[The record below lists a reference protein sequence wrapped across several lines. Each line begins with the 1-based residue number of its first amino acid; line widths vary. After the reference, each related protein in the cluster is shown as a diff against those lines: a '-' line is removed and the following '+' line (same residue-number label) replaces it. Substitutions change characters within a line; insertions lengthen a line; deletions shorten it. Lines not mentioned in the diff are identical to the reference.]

1 MKLNLIIEYDIFD
14 TADGNNLIATK
25 TTLDDA
31 IRVAQE
37 NPNYAVDIM
46 IDLQNDYGESVREDG
61 DYLYSMQVYPTVKP
75 YDNYETEIEIKE

>member
-1 MKLNLIIEYDIFD
+1 MKLNLVIEYDVFD
-14 TADGNNLIATK
+14 TADRNNLVATK

-31 IRVAQE
+31 IRIAQE

-46 IDLQNDYGESVREDG
+46 IDLQNDDGESIREDG

-75 YDNYETEIEIKE
+75 YDNYETEIEIEE

>member
-1 MKLNLIIEYDIFD
+1 MKLNLIIEYDVFD

-46 IDLQNDYGESVREDG
+46 IDLQNDYGESIREDG
-61 DYLYSMQVYPTVKP
+61 DYLYSMQVYPTVKL